1 MKFVLISM
9 LSAIAFVS
17 QTESLRVDRS
27 DSNFPYYLRRPCC
40 LMKRPELLIQMCSQS
55 YKGYKLIEWRC
66 TSSHIEVKNFQFR
79 SKFWWNESDG
89 KQEKMLEDPL
99 T

>member
-17 QTESLRVDRS
+17 QTESLRVDS
-27 DSNFPYYLRRPCC
+27 SHSNFLYYFRRPYY

-55 YKGYKLIEWRC
+55 YKGYKL
-66 TSSHIEVKNFQFR
+66 
-79 SKFWWNESDG
+79 NE
-89 KQEKMLEDPL
+89 
-99 T
+99 